1 MHVGLQAQR
10 PFSALQQTEATI
22 CRKNFIKPAQNNI
35 PQRNTKT
42 CVSAAVSVR
51 SSFSL
56 HLFVLV
62 RQPPVGQG
70 LIIHEVSRSHTKTHH
85 SRQDSSG
92 RAISLSQR
100 PLPDNKHNTQ
110 NRQTSMLPVGFQPTI
125 SAGERPQTYAFD
137 LAATGTGFIFT
148 YCIEI
153 TN

>member
-92 RAISLSQR
+92 RVNSSSQR
-100 PLPDNKHNTQ
+100 LRDNTQ
-110 NRQTSMLPVGFQPTI
+110 HLQETDIHAPGGIRTYNLSWRVMAELRLRPSGHWDRHNCHIPT
-125 SAGERPQTYAFD
+125 
-137 LAATGTGFIFT
+137 
-148 YCIEI
+148 
-153 TN
+153 